1 MTYTLIMTIWLGFYN
16 RYTPVVT
23 TAEFSSEQA
32 CRYAGAQ
39 QEVAL
44 RNDFKIDTSKYYT
57 FICVP
62 KGN

>member
-1 MTYTLIMTIWLGFYN
+1 MTIWLKG
-16 RYTPVVT
+16 TQASMT
-23 TAEFSSEQA
+23 IAEFSNEQA

-39 QEVAL
+39 QELAL
-44 RNDFKIDTSKYYT
+44 RNDFKLYTNKYYT

>member
-1 MTYTLIMTIWLGFYN
+1 MTYTLIMTIWLNSSMYQS
-16 RYTPVVT
+16 PAVA

-44 RNDFKIDTSKYYT
+44 RNDFKLDTSKYYT

-62 KGN
+62 K

>member
-1 MTYTLIMTIWLGFYN
+1 MIYVLIMTTFFNIHIE
-16 RYTPVVT
+16 T
-23 TAEFSSEQA
+23 TIAEFDSEKA

-44 RNDFKIDTSKYYT
+44 RNDFNLNTSKYYT

-62 KGN
+62 KGQQ

>member
-1 MTYTLIMTIWLGFYN
+1 MTYMLIMTLWFGT
-16 RYTPVVT
+16 RYTPTVT
-23 TAEFSSEQA
+23 TSDFSSEQA

-39 QEVAL
+39 QEVTL
-44 RNDFKIDTSKYYT
+44 RNDFKLDTSKYYT

>member
-1 MTYTLIMTIWLGFYN
+1 MYILIMTFILSY
-16 RYTPVVT
+16 PSASHLSVA

-39 QEVAL
+39 QELAI
-44 RNDFKIDTSKYYT
+44 RNDLQRSTKQYT

-62 KGN
+62 Q